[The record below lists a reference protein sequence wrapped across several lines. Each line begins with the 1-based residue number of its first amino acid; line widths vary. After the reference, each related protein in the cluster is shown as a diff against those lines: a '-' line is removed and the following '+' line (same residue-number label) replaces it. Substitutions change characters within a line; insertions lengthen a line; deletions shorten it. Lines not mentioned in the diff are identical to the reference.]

1 MNPKTPAKV
10 TYLDHVN
17 IRTGQIAAMKRF
29 YIGVLGLE
37 EGERPPFSF
46 AGSWLYCGTR
56 AVVHLVETEQTPAGV
71 EPRIEHFAFRAD
83 GLSAFLAHLANENVS
98 YRLGVVP
105 GRALRQVHLTDP
117 DGNHIEVAFAG
128 DQQH

>member
-1 MNPKTPAKV
+1 MGTETP
-10 TYLDHVN
+10 TQLSYLDHVN
-17 IRTGQIAAMKRF
+17 IRTGQLATMKRF
-29 YIGVLGLE
+29 YTSVLGLE

-56 AVVHLVETEQTPAGV
+56 AVVHLVETEQTPTGF

-83 GLSAFLAHLANENVS
+83 GLSVFVAHLQDQNVPH
-98 YRLGVVP
+98 RLSAVP
-105 GRALRQVHLTDP
+105 GRALKQVHLADP

-128 DQQH
+128 DQDI